1 MVDQLTIDH
10 QQSFIP
16 QMVIV
21 MGGRVVEI
29 FRKTEF
35 YVLLSLRVGKD

>member
-10 QQSFIP
+10 QQSIIP
-16 QMVIV
+16 QTVIV

-35 YVLLSLRVGKD
+35 YGRLSLRVGKD

>member
-1 MVDQLTIDH
+1 
-10 QQSFIP
+10 
-16 QMVIV
+16 MVIV

>member
-10 QQSFIP
+10 RQSIIP

-35 YVLLSLRVGKD
+35 YGRLSLRVGKD

>member
-10 QQSFIP
+10 QQSIIL

-21 MGGRVVEI
+21 MCGRVVEI